1 MEMER
6 NEFDRVAAHLP
17 ADEQNPATPAPEGGS
32 SATPD
37 AVEPQASLSPAS
49 PPPSETN
56 GTVAEAVERQ
66 VGEPPAVPSV
76 DGVFAP
82 SPLIEPY
89 RDSAPFWHMPLE
101 PYVFLDTP
109 LLVHSQLS
117 DAERVVMLV
126 ESYLRKAGYE
136 VEASELRMRY
146 THWVKIPATQYEQ
159 LRQEL
164 EPQRIECQRE
174 DSRDRQ
180 GD

>member
-17 ADEQNPATPAPEGGS
+17 ADEQNPATPASEGGS

-37 AVEPQASLSPAS
+37 AVEPQASLSPAA

-66 VGEPPAVPSV
+66 AGVSPAVPSV

-101 PYVFLDTP
+101 PHVFHETP
-109 LLVHSQLS
+109 LLST
-117 DAERVVMLV
+117 AN
-126 ESYLRKAGYE
+126 
-136 VEASELRMRY
+136 
-146 THWVKIPATQYEQ
+146 
-159 LRQEL
+159 
-164 EPQRIECQRE
+164 
-174 DSRDRQ
+174 SRTPSAL
-180 GD
+180 